1 MFEMNETAWNE
12 FLKRIKEEYKSLKE
26 ELEDYSDDPDMKEVI
41 QQDLQSVKDEYEIM
55 SQQYSKE
62 YGIGIIPSFEEL
74 TGKERDS
81 F

>member
-1 MFEMNETAWNE
+1 MNETKWNE
-12 FLKRIKEEYKSLKE
+12 FLNRIKKE
-26 ELEDYSDDPDMKEVI
+26 CKEIKQELEDYSDDPDMKEVI

-62 YGIGIIPSFEEL
+62 CGITIIPSFEEL